1 MKEQIEDPTL
11 RDYFTSLE
19 SAVAAWISK
28 ESSIEMNTIIQTADG
43 YTEMIDMLGDTT
55 AWKLGGTEKESTAD
69 ILCLAMAAAYAEKPI
84 SSIGILMP
92 LEGKVMRLALPAS
105 WPVSAAE
112 ILATA
117 LEKSI

>member
-1 MKEQIEDPTL
+1 MKERIENPEL
-11 RDYFTSLE
+11 SEYFISLE

-28 ESSIEMNTIIQTADG
+28 ESSIEMNTIIQTPDG
-43 YTEMIDMLGDTT
+43 YTEMIDMIGDTT

-92 LEGKVMRLALPAS
+92 LEGKVMRLSLPAS
-105 WPVSAAE
+105 WPVSAAA
-112 ILATA
+112 ILAVA

>member
-1 MKEQIEDPTL
+1 
-11 RDYFTSLE
+11 
-19 SAVAAWISK
+19 
-28 ESSIEMNTIIQTADG
+28 
-43 YTEMIDMLGDTT
+43 
-55 AWKLGGTEKESTAD
+55 
-69 ILCLAMAAAYAEKPI
+69 MAAAYAEKPV

-112 ILATA
+112 ILVTA